1 MYFMNDKSGNI
12 TTDEYKK
19 FFDCIKRI
27 SDTTTSDDEFEVVV
41 ADTKTE

>member
-1 MYFMNDKSGNI
+1 MYFVNDKSGNVAH
-12 TTDEYKK
+12 DEYKK
-19 FFDCIKRI
+19 FFDYIKRI